1 MRPGAQTVLAWFLF
15 GLTLMGVFL
24 YGYLPAGTSDAWEGL
39 DAFFEPGREVLVTRS
54 AADTTAALDLS
65 DRELREIGEAGRE
78 RALSEHTSD
87 RRAAT
92 LEAEIEAARSRAG
105 PAQALPM
112 EG

>member
-1 MRPGAQTVLAWFLF
+1 MAGVPVRVLIADNEQLAA
-15 GLTLMGVFL
+15 
-24 YGYLPAGTSDAWEGL
+24 AG
-39 DAFFEPGREVLVTRS
+39 
-54 AADTTAALDLS
+54 TTAALDLS

-112 EG
+112 EA